1 MLIVLKHKS
10 LTLFKQMPPNLDNWN
25 IFSICLM
32 FTVTLV
38 GELIPA
44 KNIFILQSQFKK
56 KILRTQPLKVS
67 SNNTLLHSC
76 AQSSFM

>member
-10 LTLFKQMPPNLDNWN
+10 LKLFKQMPPNLDDWN

-44 KNIFILQSQFKK
+44 KNIFVLQSQF
-56 KILRTQPLKVS
+56 
-67 SNNTLLHSC
+67 
-76 AQSSFM
+76 